1 MKTITTE
8 IDVQAK
14 RRIQVQK
21 ELESNDSIN
30 IPYEV
35 VKGTLSNSQKL
46 LEITVPEDK
55 KTLL

>member
-35 VKGTLSNSQKL
+35 VKGTLSNYQKL

>member
-21 ELESNDSIN
+21 ELESNDSIT

-35 VKGTLSNSQKL
+35 VKGTLSNYQKL